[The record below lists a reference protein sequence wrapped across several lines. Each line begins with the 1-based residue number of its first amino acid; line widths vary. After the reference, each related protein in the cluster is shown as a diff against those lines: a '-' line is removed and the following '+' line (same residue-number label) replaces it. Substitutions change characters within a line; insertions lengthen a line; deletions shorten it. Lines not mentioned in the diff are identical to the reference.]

1 MTVTDPCLGWA
12 RNPLNP
18 SGGWGAATAGAGVGL
33 LQTASPRLPPPLVN
47 SHRAPHLAALI
58 PGQVPEPQF
67 LHLCNGTAARTLNTR
82 TLPRPRNP
90 AAGGAAGHLPGHPP
104 THTRRPG
111 RWGQTGLGPAS
122 PLQWVS
128 VFTTLH
134 PPRPDGPWG
143 LLPLSPRPVCSLLP
157 QAPPAHIA
165 RSPQLPGSPRGPTAP
180 SPGHSGCTLVS
191 PRPPPPPPTVSQ
203 EAPAQPQPPRLGS
216 SACALTAP
224 ASPSRPN
231 PSARPST
238 APQNQPHRPCRPS
251 QLPEGPALLAR
262 SLGTLTLTAASA
274 GPALTPHDPA
284 RTPPPPG
291 SPPAPPQLH
300 TAAQRPVPLTVPG
313 NRVCSSSSLPA
324 ARVASCMGLLRTPG
338 VSRMA

>member
-1 MTVTDPCLGWA
+1 MGPQPGPSTLGPSPAPGILQQEGQPDTCLGT
-12 RNPLNP
+12 PP
-18 SGGWGAATAGAGVGL
+18 HTPGG
-33 LQTASPRLPPPLVN
+33 R
-47 SHRAPHLAALI
+47 
-58 PGQVPEPQF
+58 
-67 LHLCNGTAARTLNTR
+67 
-82 TLPRPRNP
+82 
-90 AAGGAAGHLPGHPP
+90 AGGGRQGWALPHPCS
-104 THTRRPG
+104 G
-111 RWGQTGLGPAS
+111 S
-122 PLQWVS
+122 PS
-128 VFTTLH
+128 S
-134 PPRPDGPWG
+134 PPYTSRPDGPWG

-274 GPALTPHDPA
+274 GSALTPHDPA